1 MVTRR
6 DWLAAATARLAAAGC
21 EDAAFDARC
30 LLEDFG
36 GLPRGHEADDT
47 PLTADGLAALTTAL
61 TISFLALTVRASIF
75 FKRQD
80 TRIAPS
86 LRVWGNSHRI

>member
-6 DWLAAATARLAAAGC
+6 DWLTAAIAALAEAGC

-36 GLPRGHEADDT
+36 GLSRGHAADDT
-47 PLTADGLAALTTAL
+47 PLTEQQTAALDTAL
-61 TISFLALTVRASIF
+61 AQRAAG
-75 FKRQD
+75 R
-80 TRIAPS
+80 P
-86 LRVWGNSHRI
+86 L